1 MRRIETFIVI
11 EICLWRMELGEVVV
25 GSNDDEGELD
35 GIYTDLGTLNSWVY
49 SFTYSC
55 RVLEST

>member
-1 MRRIETFIVI
+1 
-11 EICLWRMELGEVVV
+11 MELGEVVV
-25 GSNDDEGELD
+25 GINDDEGELD
-35 GIYTDLGTLNSWVY
+35 GIYTDLGILNSWVY